1 MAKLAIF
8 LPNWSKGNP
17 YLMMFKDAIGRCGV
31 DVRLRDFPPGFFPIN
46 RIISREDRPYVVHI
60 HWINDLIEAIHWSS
74 TSLKTHTK
82 LALLMLDIAVARLRG
97 VKIFWTIHNLV
108 AHESPN
114 PTVEIRARR
123 ALALTCTHLFAHSHS
138 ALRLIEKTYCL
149 ELSRKASVMP
159 LGNYDGYYPNLRG
172 SEDRLRARFGLTK
185 DHTVILFFGAI
196 RPYKGVDKLI
206 HAFRTVDNEQ
216 LRLLITG
223 KAESIELGNAITL
236 AAQSDSRIIAAVE
249 FVPDDD
255 VGALFAIADVVAIPF
270 ERTLTSA
277 SAMLAFTMNKA
288 LLLPERARVFDFVN
302 DDNAIFYGSD
312 GDLHSRLLTLDRER
326 LAAMGLKGRLAVEGF
341 DWNSIGARVVARY
354 DS

>member
-1 MAKLAIF
+1 
-8 LPNWSKGNP
+8 
-17 YLMMFKDAIGRCGV
+17 
-31 DVRLRDFPPGFFPIN
+31 
-46 RIISREDRPYVVHI
+46 
-60 HWINDLIEAIHWSS
+60 
-74 TSLKTHTK
+74 
-82 LALLMLDIAVARLRG
+82 MLDIAVARLRG